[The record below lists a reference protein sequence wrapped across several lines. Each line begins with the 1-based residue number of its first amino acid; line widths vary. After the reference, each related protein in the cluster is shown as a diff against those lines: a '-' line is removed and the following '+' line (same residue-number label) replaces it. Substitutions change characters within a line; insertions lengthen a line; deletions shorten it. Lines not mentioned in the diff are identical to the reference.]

1 MLRTILDSLNVLF
14 CTVDFDDILK
24 KKEDF
29 LIITDCPWEFK
40 EFFSA
45 KPLVEIQKQ
54 QSFIYQTMCANI
66 CTYPQVL

>member
-29 LIITDCPWEFK
+29 FENNGLPMGI
-40 EFFSA
+40 
-45 KPLVEIQKQ
+45 
-54 QSFIYQTMCANI
+54 
-66 CTYPQVL
+66 